1 VPELAL
7 PATRN
12 LVHLAVQHQA
22 VYLLIPDDSPSLFAA
37 PDGIHFARLTQPCS
51 VSSAGEGFSPVA
63 LAASSPGDLAVL
75 CGDGAAAGSERKRV
89 FVSSDAGHTFRSVA
103 EPPFSGD
110 VGDIAAAT
118 PSTLAITAA
127 SGASY
132 VYRTGGAD
140 ATWTTPLE
148 MGDGGVGWNDLG
160 FTDSS
165 HGVIVY
171 GPAAR
176 WLMYASPPNGLGRL
190 FLTDDGGVGWYPVN
204 LEVKH

>member
-1 VPELAL
+1 M
-7 PATRN
+7 
-12 LVHLAVQHQA
+12 
-22 VYLLIPDDSPSLFAA
+22 
-37 PDGIHFARLTQPCS
+37 
-51 VSSAGEGFSPVA
+51 
-63 LAASSPGDLAVL
+63 
-75 CGDGAAAGSERKRV
+75 
-89 FVSSDAGHTFRSVA
+89 DAGHTFRSVA

-148 MGDGGVGWNDLG
+148 MGDGGVVWNDLG

-165 HGVIVY
+165 HGLSVY